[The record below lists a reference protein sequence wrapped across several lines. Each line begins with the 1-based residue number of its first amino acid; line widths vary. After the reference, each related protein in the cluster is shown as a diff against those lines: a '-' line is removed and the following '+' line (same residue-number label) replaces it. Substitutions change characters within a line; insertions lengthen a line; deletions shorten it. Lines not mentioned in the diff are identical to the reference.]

1 MNQAK
6 PTHKSDFLLATL
18 RVYVFS
24 PLAKWVGIVSFLYC
38 TQILGLIHRN
48 SQEVQSKENK
58 NSNNST
64 LSMSEEL
71 KLKILIIL
79 YIHPII

>member
-1 MNQAK
+1 MNQDK

-24 PLAKWVGIVSFLYC
+24 PLAKWVGIISFLYC
-38 TQILGLIHRN
+38 TQILGLTHRN
-48 SQEVQSKENK
+48 SQGVQSEENR

-79 YIHPII
+79 YIYPVI

>member
-48 SQEVQSKENK
+48 SQGVQSKENK

-79 YIHPII
+79 CIHPII

>member
-6 PTHKSDFLLATL
+6 PTQRNDFLLATL
-18 RVYVFS
+18 KVYVFS

-38 TQILGLIHRN
+38 TQILGLTHRN
-48 SQEVQSKENK
+48 SQGVQSQENR

-79 YIHPII
+79 YIYPII